1 MGKAS
6 SAKKVARAARA
17 GGSRR
22 SGQRRALGF
31 PLAIF
36 VVVALGLSLVLVAR
50 SERITNAEPKVGDH
64 IHAAYSTYTCVPDA
78 TAADGS
84 TTTTAPAAPASD
96 ASTTT
101 AAPTTT
107 AAADSTTTAPADAS
121 TTTLAT
127 DESTTTTAAT
137 GPSTTI
143 AGEG

>member
-64 IHAAYSTYTCVPDA
+64 IHAAYSTYTCVPD
-78 TAADGS
+78 TTPADGS
-84 TTTTAPAAPASD
+84 TTTTAPAD
-96 ASTTT
+96 ASTTVPSTTAAPDTSTT
-101 AAPTTT
+101 AAPT
-107 AAADSTTTAPADAS
+107 DAS
-121 TTTLAT
+121 TTSIPT
-127 DESTTTTAAT
+127 DSTTTTAAS
-137 GPSTTI
+137 GPSTTLSLI
-143 AGEG
+143 HI

>member
-22 SGQRRALGF
+22 AGQRRALGF
-31 PLAIF
+31 PLTVF
-36 VVVALGLSLVLVAR
+36 LVVALGLTLILVAR
-50 SERITNAEPKVGDH
+50 SERITNATPKVGDH
-64 IHAAYSTYTCVPDA
+64 IHAAYSTYTCVPDT

-84 TTTTAPAAPASD
+84 TTTTAPAD
-96 ASTTT
+96 ASTTVPPTT
-101 AAPTTT
+101 AAPD
-107 AAADSTTTAPADAS
+107 ASTTTAPADAS
-121 TTTLAT
+121 TTTLVT
-127 DESTTTTAAT
+127 DSSTTTTAAT